1 MKGNNNKNNNKNYNR
16 NNNNKFNIREPSSN
30 NNINLNAKTSFYSHS
45 KNSSALNQN
54 SSMNKNMISN
64 ANFKKRQKELEMAK
78 KKELEIQK
86 MKKENELEEQI
97 RDHLK
102 CYICLSKV
110 TKPKMCKYCKRI
122 SCEKCINQWL
132 ENHNVCGICKRQVS
146 SSDMISI
153 PFLDDMSAF
162 FINNIDN
169 RSKKEKIFN
178 QKEEDEKFNLNM
190 KNIDIKNKSFN
201 NLINNDNN
209 VAFNNNNLPTIVSE
223 SNENSELFEKEENEL
238 CPEHGDKINYYCLQC
253 DKYFCGQCLI
263 YFGKEAHKHDNH
275 FIVNVDKINDL
286 GVNEAINEYKKL
298 PQTKSKLEDLIGQ
311 CNLKLR
317 ENEIKKKSFIKYCD
331 LIKDS
336 IINKIVSDSND
347 YKKAL
352 NIVKDSKNNF
362 RNNSMMIQQEL
373 SFLLNQDNFNQN
385 QGQQILQKIQNI
397 NFIEPSLIGKI
408 KTNVA
413 NSSKLS
419 MENYQ
424 TNFIEKEINHPQ
436 GGQYNNNEE
445 LMKLNLNIIPDYP
458 CDLFIKF
465 IQNKISISIMTI
477 SKKYEEIYSY
487 IIFKNKQYGLEFM
500 HLSER
505 KIDDRTLA
513 NEEKVIQTNTIELP
527 YEKFLY
533 LFNEENKLNLKLYI
547 TKIFFK

>member
-1 MKGNNNKNNNKNYNR
+1 
-16 NNNNKFNIREPSSN
+16 
-30 NNINLNAKTSFYSHS
+30 
-45 KNSSALNQN
+45 
-54 SSMNKNMISN
+54 
-64 ANFKKRQKELEMAK
+64 
-78 KKELEIQK
+78 
-86 MKKENELEEQI
+86 
-97 RDHLK
+97 
-102 CYICLSKV
+102 
-110 TKPKMCKYCKRI
+110 
-122 SCEKCINQWL
+122 
-132 ENHNVCGICKRQVS
+132 
-146 SSDMISI
+146 MISI

-362 RNNSMMIQQEL
+362 RNFPPFL
-373 SFLLNQDNFNQN
+373 SQS
-385 QGQQILQKIQNI
+385 II
-397 NFIEPSLIGKI
+397 S
-408 KTNVA
+408 

-547 TKIFFK
+547 TKIFSK